1 MFRRTQSAL
10 RSRIPTVD
18 LQGAFLWRVVRPVSA
33 SLHAQLLWEQGRR
46 QGLMELMIV
55 DELVSAGEV
64 VVDVGAS
71 FGLFARRLARLV
83 GHTGH
88 VHLFEPHPDQHE
100 QLRRFG
106 RSAQVTFMP
115 VALSD
120 HAGTGELRIPQLDGG
135 SIESMATLEDDA
147 PPVKGF
153 DASFGRVQI
162 QVETFDRALASEP
175 RPIGFVKC
183 DVEGHELAVLHG
195 GSDRLA
201 RDHPT
206 LLLEIE
212 QRYQMREIN
221 ETFALLERS
230 GYDGWVV
237 RPDGLAPLES
247 FDVERDQLAV
257 LRALPP
263 ATDAGPEYLNTF
275 LFVARHRRLPSTL
288 PLAQSDIRL

>member
-1 MFRRTQSAL
+1 
-10 RSRIPTVD
+10 
-18 LQGAFLWRVVRPVSA
+18 
-33 SLHAQLLWEQGRR
+33 
-46 QGLMELMIV
+46 MELMIV

-64 VVDVGAS
+64 VVDVGAN

-88 VHLFEPHPDQHE
+88 VHLFEPHPDHQE

-106 RSAQVTFMP
+106 KSSQVTFMP

-120 HAGTGELRIPQLDGG
+120 HTGTGELRIPQLDGG

-147 PPVKGF
+147 PPGKGF

-175 RPIGFVKC
+175 RPISFVKC
-183 DVEGHELAVLHG
+183 DVEGHELAVLQG
-195 GSDRLA
+195 GSDRFA

-212 QRYQMREIN
+212 QRHQRRDIR
-221 ETFALLERS
+221 ETFGLLERS
-230 GYDGWVV
+230 GYASWIV

-263 ATDAGPEYLNTF
+263 ATAAGPEYLNTF
-275 LFVARHRRLPSTL
+275 LFVERHRPLPPTL
-288 PLAQSDIRL
+288 PLATSDTRR